1 MLLNLRQLFLEEGKS
16 ISFDE
21 IMPNTAEKLWDGH
34 PIASPINL
42 SGIVTNRAGIVT
54 LDYTAAFRFV
64 SQCDRCCE
72 DVDRQMTYR
81 FEHTLVQQLE
91 NEDDDDGYLV
101 LPDLNLDME
110 ELAASDISLEL
121 PSKVLC
127 SEDCKGLCPKC
138 GKNLN
143 EGSCGCP
150 TKEVDP
156 RLAKLLQ
163 LLEKDN

>member
-16 ISFDE
+16 VSFDE
-21 IMPNTAEKLWDGH
+21 TMPNTAEKLWDGH
-34 PIASPINL
+34 PIASPITL
-42 SGIVTNRAGIVT
+42 SGSVTNRAGIVT

-91 NEDDDDGYLV
+91 NEDDDGYLV
-101 LPDLNLDME
+101 IPDLNLDME

-121 PSKVLC
+121 PTKVLC

-150 TKEVDP
+150 TKEVVP

>member
-16 ISFDE
+16 VSFDE

-34 PIASPINL
+34 PIASPITLSGSVTNR
-42 SGIVTNRAGIVT
+42 SGIVT
-54 LDYTAAFRFV
+54 LEYTASFRFV

-72 DVDRQMTYR
+72 DVDKQLTYR
-81 FEHTLVQQLE
+81 FAHTLIQQLE
-91 NEDDDDGYLV
+91 NDDDDGYLV
-101 LPDLNLDME
+101 LPDLNLDMD
-110 ELAASDISLEL
+110 ELASADISLEL
-121 PSKVLC
+121 PTKVLC

-143 EGSCGCP
+143 EGSCSCP

>member
-16 ISFDE
+16 VSFHE
-21 IMPNTAEKLWDGH
+21 TVPNTAEKLWDGH
-34 PIASPINL
+34 PIASPIIL
-42 SGIVTNRAGIVT
+42 SGEVRNRAGIVT

-64 SQCDRCCE
+64 SQCDRCCA
-72 DVDRQMTYR
+72 DVDEQLTYR
-81 FEHTLVQQLE
+81 FTHTLLQQLE
-91 NEDDDDGYLV
+91 NEDDDGYLV
-101 LPDLNLDME
+101 VPDLTLEMD

-121 PSKVLC
+121 PTKVLC
-127 SEDCKGLCPKC
+127 SEECKGLCPKC

-143 EGSCGCP
+143 EGSCGCT

-156 RLAKLLQ
+156 RFAKLLQ